1 MFTLLHIDSSA
12 RPGRSGEDPHGSHT
26 RRLSARFVR
35 RWTEARPHDQ
45 VIHRD
50 VAASPPS
57 PVTGSWVQAA
67 FTPPGRREP
76 WMRATLSESDALVD
90 ELLAADLLV
99 IGAPMYNFGMPS
111 TLKAWIDN
119 IVRVG
124 HTYGFD
130 RNRAGEPY
138 WPLLAGQGKR
148 AVLLGARGDYGY
160 DPGGRLAHANHVEAG
175 VMTPLRY
182 IGIDTIDS
190 VAVEYDEFSDERLAA
205 SIAAAEAHVDAL
217 VERLLG
223 EMLRGTAT
231 GEGHPLPT
239 ALPCRGA

>member
-12 RPGRSGEDPHGSHT
+12 RPGRSGEQLHGSHS
-26 RRLSARFVR
+26 RRLSARFVQ
-35 RWTEARPHDQ
+35 RWLEQRPGDQ
-45 VIHRD
+45 LIRRD
-50 VAASPPS
+50 VATSPPS
-57 PVTGSWVQAA
+57 PVTGSWVHAA
-67 FTPPGRREP
+67 FTPPGQREA
-76 WMRATLSESDALVD
+76 WMRATLAESDALVD

-124 HTYGFD
+124 RTFGFD
-130 RNRAGEPY
+130 RSRAGEPY

-148 AVLLGARGDYGY
+148 VVLLGARGDHGY

-175 VMTPLRY
+175 VLTPLHY
-182 IGIDTIDS
+182 IGIDAADCI
-190 VAVEYDEFSDERLAA
+190 AIEYDEFGDERLDA

-217 VERLLG
+217 VARLLDEVPG
-223 EMLRGTAT
+223 RPEEAGRAETRASS
-231 GEGHPLPT
+231 PRS
-239 ALPCRGA
+239 A